1 MITAK
6 RNPKISGLPCGMA
19 DYSISVMPTCIVL
32 TVTVVT
38 VMKMAVPAESMM

>member
-1 MITAK
+1 
-6 RNPKISGLPCGMA
+6 MA